1 MGVNNRLEAIEKRLQ
16 AAEDQLEIL
25 RLLNSYGPLVDSGSG
40 QEASELW
47 VEDGH
52 YDVGGG
58 PRFTPAQLVPMY
70 KDHGHM
76 GLVNTGSSHLT
87 ATPRITVDGD
97 AATAVAYSF
106 VVLREDDRW
115 FLFRAAINHWT
126 LVRTDSGWRIVER
139 LNRLLDGSPDSHDV
153 MRMVLAS

>member
-1 MGVNNRLEAIEKRLQ
+1 MDVNNRLKAIEERVQ

-58 PRFTPAQLVPMY
+58 PRYTPAQLVTMY
-70 KDHGHM
+70 GQGHM
-76 GLVNTGSSHLT
+76 DLVNTGCSHLT

-97 AATAVAYSF
+97 AAYAIAYSF
-106 VVLREDDRW
+106 VILREGDRW
-115 FLFRAAINHWT
+115 FIFRAAINHWT
-126 LVRTDSGWRIVER
+126 LIRTDSGWRIVER
-139 LNRLLDGSPDSHDV
+139 LNRLLDGSPESHDV